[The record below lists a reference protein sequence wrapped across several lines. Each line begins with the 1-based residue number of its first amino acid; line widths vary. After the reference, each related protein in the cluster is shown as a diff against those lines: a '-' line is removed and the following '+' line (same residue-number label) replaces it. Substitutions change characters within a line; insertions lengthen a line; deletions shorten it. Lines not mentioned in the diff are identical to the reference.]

1 MSRRKECCGLWP
13 PLLLMGGGN
22 VATLIWLAFRSQSTS
37 PLRQQ
42 SEHRIPYPPVL
53 GNFPTTPIAWMGGAT
68 RSNVDALRFML
79 ASENPRHSLLVWAL
93 QSLAANN
100 WTYLLSR
107 KDPRIQSLRDMLQSG
122 MDRHTKKR
130 LYDLNWGVQ
139 ADRKSGIV
147 RWASTH
153 AGKQPSSVP
162 WYITEFAERILTNRL
177 DLHALHGR
185 RGEVMP
191 PEPDWL
197 QITSFLQY
205 EGFAETVRVQVG
217 NDSETDPD
225 KVVKRWGNPRLIAS
239 VEGIRFYGRSR

>member
-1 MSRRKECCGLWP
+1 MGRRKESWGLWP
-13 PLLLMGGGN
+13 PLLLMGGSSM
-22 VATLIWLAFRSQSTS
+22 ATLMWLAFRSQ
-37 PLRQQ
+37 PAMRQQ
-42 SEHRIPYPPVL
+42 AESCVSIL
-53 GNFPTTPIAWMGGAT
+53 PTLERSSAEPIVWVGGAT

-107 KDPRIQSLRDMLQSG
+107 KNPRIQSLRDMLQSG
-122 MDRHTKKR
+122 VDRHTQKR
-130 LYDLNWGVQ
+130 LYDLNWGAQ
-139 ADRKSGIV
+139 ADRKTGIV

-153 AGKQPSSVP
+153 AGMQPSSVP

-177 DLHALHGR
+177 DQHALHGR
-185 RGEVMP
+185 RGESMP
-191 PEPDWL
+191 PEADWL

-205 EGFAETVRVQVG
+205 DGFAETVRAQVG
-217 NDSETDPD
+217 DDAETDPD

-239 VEGIRFYGRSR
+239 VEGIRFYGRSQ